1 MKVIDLLNKI
11 ANGEEVPEKIE
22 YNGITYELEI
32 YSDWQY
38 YIDRVNSTALLE
50 RINSVANLNCKI
62 KIIEEDKKLEKIEM
76 QGFSLFDVAD
86 KVNEIIDVVNK
97 LKEGK

>member
-1 MKVIDLLNKI
+1 M
-11 ANGEEVPEKIE
+11 PEKIE

-38 YIDRVNSTALLE
+38 YIDRVNSTSLLE

-62 KIIEEDKKLEKIEM
+62 KIIEEDKKIEKVFHCNISTLNKEIEFI
-76 QGFSLFDVAD
+76 QENINQLSD
-86 KVNEIIDVVNK
+86 KINEIIDEVNK
-97 LKEGK
+97 MKEGK